1 LTKFL
6 FLFSFAAAR
15 ETVATAK
22 SNAKREAMRFSRQQD
37 SADAAVAA
45 AAGPPPP
52 DLAAE
57 RALEVQEQVHFV
69 FSYYMTEYLAKFI
82 HFNNCIIIVVVVA
95 VAARDE
101 SGAQTESYPTRVN
114 DTAW

>member
-1 LTKFL
+1 
-6 FLFSFAAAR
+6 
-15 ETVATAK
+15 
-22 SNAKREAMRFSRQQD
+22 
-37 SADAAVAA
+37 
-45 AAGPPPP
+45 
-52 DLAAE
+52 
-57 RALEVQEQVHFV
+57 
-69 FSYYMTEYLAKFI
+69 MTEYLAKFI